1 MRFQVFFSCGETGGC
16 GVRQDKIFFYKK
28 RQAEP
33 EVRVVFYA
41 DIVGK
46 NFFRVSFRQAIH
58 KGFVVGE
65 DAAGLY
71 ITEQLSVQLI
81 GRQQG
86 LRPAD
91 TEKKK
96 IKNQQSCFSQALP
109 LKILLLPRRY
119 RSGQVLL
126 IAYCFPTHY

>member
-16 GVRQDKIFFYKK
+16 GVRQYKIFFYKK

-46 NFFRVSFRQAIH
+46 NFFWVPFRQAIH

-71 ITEQLSVQLI
+71 ITEKMKLKFI
-81 GRQQG
+81 F
-86 LRPAD
+86 
-91 TEKKK
+91 
-96 IKNQQSCFSQALP
+96 IKNFIIIFQKEQ
-109 LKILLLPRRY
+109 
-119 RSGQVLL
+119 
-126 IAYCFPTHY
+126 